1 MDEELGLSLGD
12 MFKAVKRRWYLLII
26 VPIIVAIAAN
36 LYVTNSTYD
45 VYTASVKLYTLFDY
59 VDSTG
64 TTRYDLSSSAYFVSD
79 YKELIRAPEIMEE
92 TCRRLEWPGW
102 PAGMSVGVSAVQDT
116 RFITQIGRAHV

>member
-45 VYTASVKLYTLFDY
+45 VYTASVKLYTLFD
-59 VDSTG
+59 
-64 TTRYDLSSSAYFVSD
+64 
-79 YKELIRAPEIMEE
+79 
-92 TCRRLEWPGW
+92 
-102 PAGMSVGVSAVQDT
+102 
-116 RFITQIGRAHV
+116 